1 MDCQF
6 DWRFVHIILVLQYC
20 RLLYAW
26 SSDGGYNG
34 NLYNRI
40 ILGNSVFN
48 ELSFWLV
55 YVKEHIRRN
64 VLFNDIKHLK
74 N

>member
-1 MDCQF
+1 MDSQF
-6 DWRFVHIILVLQYC
+6 DWRFIYIIFVLQHC
-20 RLLYAW
+20 GLLYAW
-26 SSDGGYNG
+26 PSDGGYNG
-34 NLYNRI
+34 NLYNCI
-40 ILGNSVFN
+40 IFGNGVFN
-48 ELSFWLV
+48 KLSFWLV